1 MYFVYTSWYIVMA
14 ILLVAII
21 GLIVAFVLMDKKDR
35 IIIQEF
41 VQNSQPQPVVEDENE
56 DKGKL
61 ESAENK
67 IN

>member
-1 MYFVYTSWYIVMA
+1 MA

-56 DKGKL
+56 DKRKL
-61 ESAENK
+61 ESTENK

>member
-1 MYFVYTSWYIVMA
+1 MYFVYTSWYIV
-14 ILLVAII
+14 I
-21 GLIVAFVLMDKKDR
+21 AFVLMDKKDR

-61 ESAENK
+61 ESTENK